1 MTMVLDDDDAASQL
15 VQQWEKV
22 LSVSSASGKNG
33 SVNVVPTTVQMYKLG
48 TILFA
53 LDHHGNR
60 NRKHANTTSPA
71 VTNNVRQGY
80 HSVLDSL
87 PLQHRKAIFQELH
100 QGVTLLIQETET
112 KSDFLSIIRT
122 ALESLAGLYRSSPL
136 PAESTEHPLK
146 TMTALASFYSKMN
159 MNTKEQNKEANS
171 NANEQQHLQSLIL
184 SLLSQFL
191 WTNTTT
197 EWEQLMA
204 AVDCIQQEDMQVWK
218 DLTEWET
225 ERDSDWIVKIASR
238 YPDETQYDYLFNM
251 LSSSEQS
258 SGQTLNANATDFVT
272 GSYPDDILPQE
283 KQRPSNSNPQVKKP
297 QDEMQ
302 RRIDQVRQVL
312 PDLGEGFVETALSYY
327 KGNVEQTVQ
336 VLLDDP
342 TTAWPASLQ
351 IMDRTLPRRHRNVTT
366 AAKEEEAKL
375 AAKATLRAVVRQQ
388 REEAA
393 AVDVVLRTSATDTAT
408 DKDEYNDDYDDQYD
422 DTEGFGNADSGLY
435 DDYETV
441 RTYNRVLQGVEQEQ
455 SFWEESRNTN
465 RSGGGGGDVKKNQ
478 GGAEKGYR
486 GPDKGRGGRISVPD
500 AGRGGGGGPG
510 RGPGPG
516 RAPGRG
522 RGKGKGRG
530 GAGPAAG
537 KSDGD
542 GNTDGS
548 AAKKGDADTADS
560 KATDRPNP
568 KQKARQLASRRDQ
581 QKRAQTKRS
590 G

>member
-1 MTMVLDDDDAASQL
+1 MTTTTTTTTDDDDAATQL
-15 VQQWEKV
+15 VQQWETI
-22 LSVSSASGKNG
+22 LSSANASGGKDGG
-33 SVNVVPTTVQMYKLG
+33 SGNTANVNVVPSTVQMYKLG
-48 TILFA
+48 TILHA
-53 LDHHGNR
+53 LD
-60 NRKHANTTSPA
+60 RKHAASPA
-71 VTNNVRQGY
+71 VTNVRQGY
-80 HSVLDSL
+80 HLLLDAL
-87 PLQHRKAIFQELH
+87 PLKHRRAIFEELH
-100 QGVTLLIQETET
+100 QGVQLLIQEKY
-112 KSDFLSIIRT
+112 KSDSAGQSSIHNIQS

-136 PAESTEHPLK
+136 PAESTDQPLE
-146 TMTALASFYSKMN
+146 TMASLASFYSKIDK
-159 MNTKEQNKEANS
+159 NTKGNKNA
-171 NANEQQHLQSLIL
+171 NANERQQLTQQQHLQSLIL

-191 WTNTTT
+191 WAKTTVD
-197 EWEQLMA
+197 WEQLL
-204 AVDCIQQEDMQVWK
+204 AVIDRIQQEDNMQVWK

-238 YPDETQYDYLFNM
+238 YPEETQYDYLFNM
-251 LSSSEQS
+251 LSSEQ
-258 SGQTLNANATDFVT
+258 TDTET
-272 GSYPDDILPQE
+272 GSYKDKDSVLPQE
-283 KQRPSNSNPQVKKP
+283 KQAPKP
-297 QDEMQ
+297 TVQKDEIQ

-342 TTAWPASLQ
+342 GRAWPASLQ
-351 IMDRTLPRRHRNVTT
+351 TMDRTLPRRHRNVTT
-366 AAKEEEAKL
+366 AKEEEEAKL

-393 AVDVVLRTSATDTAT
+393 AVDVVLRTSPATE
-408 DKDEYNDDYDDQYD
+408 KDEYNDDYDDQYD

-465 RSGGGGGDVKKNQ
+465 RSGGDAPKKNQ
-478 GGAEKGYR
+478 GGGEKDYR
-486 GPDKGRGGRISVPD
+486 GPDKGRGGRVPYAERGGGGD
-500 AGRGGGGGPG
+500 AGRGGGPARGGG
-510 RGPGPG
+510 SGPG

-522 RGKGKGRG
+522 RGKGRG
-530 GAGPAAG
+530 GGGAGAGPAAS
-537 KSDGD
+537 KTDGD
-542 GNTDGS
+542 GNANGS
-548 AAKKGDADTADS
+548 AAKKGDADNADS

-568 KQKARQLASRRDQ
+568 KQKARQLANRRDQ